1 MSQSIADTLWH
12 ENQNLAIACL
22 NHPFVQGIGN
32 GQLSRD
38 TFAYYVGQD
47 AFFLEAFAR
56 AYSIAAAKAEDWD
69 GFTVFHSLADGVLQE
84 LKLHHSYAQKW
95 EVDLQTVQ
103 PGTATRQYTDF
114 LLATAWGQDI
124 GVTATAMLPC
134 MKLYAFLGK
143 SLAQSGI
150 TDHDYG
156 DWIATYSSDEFE
168 PLVNQLEQ
176 LAETYSRLSQTTR
189 STYRY
194 AMQCEFDFFEGAL
207 HAQTISP
214 AS

>member
-1 MSQSIADTLWH
+1 MSQSIADILWQ
-12 ENQNLAIACL
+12 ENEDLAIACL
-22 NHPFVQGIGN
+22 NHPFVRGIGD
-32 GQLSRD
+32 GRLSRD

-69 GFTVFHSLADGVLQE
+69 GFTVFHALADGVLQE
-84 LKLHHSYAQKW
+84 LKLHDSYAQNW
-95 EVDLQTVQ
+95 EVNLQTVQ

-114 LLATAWGQDI
+114 LLATAWGQDV

-134 MKLYAFLGK
+134 MKLYSFLGTA
-143 SLAQSGI
+143 LAQSGI
-150 TDHDYG
+150 PDHAYG
-156 DWIATYSSDEFE
+156 DWIATYSSNEFD
-168 PLVNQLEQ
+168 PLVKQLEQ
-176 LAETYSRLSQTTR
+176 LAEKYSQLSRTTR

-194 AMQCEFDFFEGAL
+194 AMQCELDFFEGAL
-207 HAQTISP
+207 QAKNVSS

>member
-1 MSQSIADTLWH
+1 MSQSIANTLWQ
-12 ENQNLAIACL
+12 ENQDLAIACL
-22 NHPFVQGIGN
+22 KHPFVQGIGD

-56 AYSIAAAKAEDWD
+56 AYSIAAAKAEDWN

-95 EVDLQTVQ
+95 DVDLQIVQ

-114 LLATAWGQDI
+114 LLATAWGQDV
-124 GVTATAMLPC
+124 GVTAAAMLPC
-134 MKLYAFLGK
+134 MKLYAFLGT
-143 SLAQSGI
+143 SLAQAGI
-150 TDHDYG
+150 PAHDYS

-168 PLVNQLEQ
+168 PLVTQLEH
-176 LAETYSRLSQTTR
+176 LAETYSRLSRTTR

-194 AMQCEFDFFEGAL
+194 AMQCELDFFEGAFQ
-207 HAQTISP
+207 AKQVSP